1 MNATVR
7 LFSQLPERVA
17 TAELPA
23 KGDPRIRHACSKP
36 SVAPGRHVGVA
47 LRTSAAAENPSAASF
62 ADQHEPAP
70 QIRDSHAPVDGV
82 RQIERLSPAGGAGGM
97 QPMVGNP
104 EPGPLTRAP
113 ASDTVAWRAC
123 A

>member
-23 KGDPRIRHACSKP
+23 KGDPRIRQACPKP
-36 SVAPGRHVGVA
+36 SAAPGRHVAVA
-47 LRTSAAAENPSAASF
+47 LRTSAAVENPSAASF
-62 ADQHEPAP
+62 AGQLEPARN
-70 QIRDSHAPVDGV
+70 IRDSHAPVEAV

-113 ASDTVAWRAC
+113 ASDTVAWRVRA
-123 A
+123 